1 MVALHRPVQVS
12 LGCTRRLNI
21 DGAQSGGIEGF
32 TISLMKVS
40 LRVSALLVAVVSAPD
55 PSFASPTTS
64 IAEVGTVR
72 LEVDQA
78 ATGDRELHLM
88 VHDYAAEQP
97 GLKEVRCKILY
108 VENSGVERL
117 VGHAVLHA
125 LQAPSYSGEYLPDF
139 SHGSTLR
146 IVYRSPG
153 QRFSISTWY
162 TLTVPRR
169 RLTRR
174 YSRRRSAPRLS
185 GRVVRQRR
193 SGDEAPGVSSYFWGK
208 CHRTFVHVALCQ
220 RETIRESHSQKGR
233 DRFQT

>member
-1 MVALHRPVQVS
+1 MVALHRPGQVS

-88 VHDYAAEQP
+88 VHDYAAEQQ

-125 LQAPSYSGEYLPDF
+125 LQAPSYSGEYLPNF

-153 QRFSISTWY
+153 QTFSISTWY
-162 TLTVPRR
+162 TLT
-169 RLTRR
+169 
-174 YSRRRSAPRLS
+174 
-185 GRVVRQRR
+185 
-193 SGDEAPGVSSYFWGK
+193 F
-208 CHRTFVHVALCQ
+208 H
-220 RETIRESHSQKGR
+220 
-233 DRFQT
+233 